1 MLCVPALGVLSLCL
15 AIKLRQTLHRHNIDT
30 VDYAEINSREKTIF
44 SVIFLA
50 CICLRKIGCI
60 CEPRASEA
68 GGMQGIWH
76 PNYLCGGDIDMY
88 IPLEKPNT

>member
-1 MLCVPALGVLSLCL
+1 MKCNTRMFIALSVVLMLCVPALGVLSLCL

-68 GGMQGIWH
+68 GGMQGI
-76 PNYLCGGDIDMY
+76 
-88 IPLEKPNT
+88 